1 MKIKFYQVG
10 GSVRDELMGLKSND
24 IDYAVEA
31 PSFEHMRQ
39 AIIDRGGE
47 IFLET
52 PRYFTIRAKVP
63 QLGCTDY
70 VLCRKDGGYSDGRRP
85 DEVCAGTLLDD
96 LSRRDFTINA
106 IAKGEDGEI
115 FDPFD
120 GQIDIQRRIIRCVGD
135 TKERFKE
142 DSLRLVRA
150 FRFAMTKNFSI
161 SGDIRECLRCG
172 YILSGLKN
180 VSAERIREEL
190 TKCFAH
196 DSLGTLRLFHSF
208 PEFMELVINNENGI
222 WLKPTTEKK

>member
-1 MKIKFYQVG
+1 MKVKFYQVG
-10 GSVRDELMGLKSND
+10 GSVRDELMGVKSND

-52 PRYFTIRAKVP
+52 PKYFTIRAKVP
-63 QLGCTDY
+63 ELGCTDY

-115 FDPFD
+115 FDPFG
-120 GQIDIQRRIIRCVGD
+120 GQIDIERRIIRCVGD
-135 TKERFKE
+135 TRERFKE

-150 FRFAMTKNFSI
+150 FRFAITKDFSI
-161 SGDIRECLRCG
+161 SNNIKRCLHSED
-172 YILSGLKN
+172 ILSGLKN
-180 VSAERIREEL
+180 VSTERIREEL
-190 TKCFAH
+190 TKCFAYNTVWTIRM
-196 DSLGTLRLFHSF
+196 LCLY
-208 PEFMELVINNENGI
+208 PEFMPIVINDENRI

>member
-10 GSVRDELMGLKSND
+10 GSVRDELMGVKSND

-52 PRYFTIRAKVP
+52 PKYFTIRAKVP

-115 FDPFD
+115 FDPFS
-120 GQIDIQRRIIRCVGD
+120 GQIDIQRRIIRCVGN

-150 FRFAMTKNFSI
+150 FRFAMTKNFLI

-208 PEFMELVINNENGI
+208 PEFMDLVINNENGI

>member
-52 PRYFTIRAKVP
+52 PKYFTIRAKVP

-106 IAKGEDGEI
+106 IAKDEDGKRI
-115 FDPFD
+115 DPFGGYKD
-120 GQIDIQRRIIRCVGD
+120 LEKGIIRCVGD
-135 TKERFKE
+135 TKKKFAE

-150 FRFAMTKNFSI
+150 FRFAITKTFLMSD
-161 SGDIRECLRCG
+161 DIKRCLHSEDT
-172 YILSGLKN
+172 LSGLKN
-180 VSAERIREEL
+180 VSTERIREEL

-196 DSLGTLRLFHSF
+196 NSVWTIRMLCLY
-208 PEFMELVINNENGI
+208 PEFMSIVISDENKI

>member
-52 PRYFTIRAKVP
+52 PKYFTIRAKVP

-70 VLCRKDGGYSDGRRP
+70 VLCRKDGSYSDGRRP

-115 FDPFD
+115 FDPFG

-208 PEFMELVINNENGI
+208 PEFMELVINNENRI